1 MKQIYTQY
9 FQKSKVFLYPLL
21 NIKKGIRFVPAE
33 TYIKWEHDSI
43 STKDILIC
51 AYAIKDNAT
60 ATQEEIEKRKA
71 FDIFF
76 NKHLKTNELYYSRHK
91 TDDLELIVFDLS
103 FFKKDLK
110 KFKEGKYSEFSI
122 MTKKIIM
129 NFFGNIGT
137 IAEYMESY
145 LYPEKYYEIY
155 SELLNIPTSLLEE
168 VIELCDKP
176 NLKKEDFK
184 KSILELELF
193 K

>member
-21 NIKKGIRFVPAE
+21 GIKKGIRFVPVE
-33 TYIKWEHDSI
+33 TYTTWDHPHLPKN
-43 STKDILIC
+43 ILVC
-51 AYAIKDNAT
+51 AYAMNENTSDPENY
-60 ATQEEIEKRKA
+60 KRKKQ
-71 FDIFF
+71 FDLFVEGYLI
-76 NKHLKTNELYYSRHK
+76 KNELYHSRLH
-91 TDDLELIVFDLS
+91 TNNLELIIFDLS
-103 FFKKDLK
+103 FFKNDLK

-122 MTKKIIM
+122 LTKRIIM
-129 NFFGNIGT
+129 EFFGNTGT

-155 SELLNIPTSLLEE
+155 SDILNIPTYILEE
-168 VIELCDKP
+168 VGELCDKP
-176 NLKKEDFK
+176 NLEKEDYK